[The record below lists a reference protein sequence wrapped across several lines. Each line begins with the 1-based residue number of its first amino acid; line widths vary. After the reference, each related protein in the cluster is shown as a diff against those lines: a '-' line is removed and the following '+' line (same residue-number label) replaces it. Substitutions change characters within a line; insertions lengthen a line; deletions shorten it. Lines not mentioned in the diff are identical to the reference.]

1 MWENLLFDLL
11 QIGLT
16 VSAVAL
22 IPIVLRRVLKK
33 RYPARAMCL
42 VWALLAVRLLI
53 PVQLTLPEP
62 PVQVTPHTYYLLH
75 EVALPQQ
82 NETTLDPLD
91 NHWLD
96 KRQAAALGEQDTASI
111 TTLHVGPMV
120 AWIWLA
126 GAMGFA
132 AWQAVMYLLFRRRLR
147 KNARVMKNE
156 FLNAVFMREK
166 QALGISRDIPLLV
179 SGAAD
184 CPMLAG
190 LISPTLYLPG
200 EALLREDAAFIFR
213 HELIHYRHGDLW
225 IKLLLVLAR
234 SMQWFNP
241 LIHLMARFACEDI
254 EMACDDAVAKNL
266 DSAERRAY
274 GETILRSAIDKAK
287 RRSLVSCFTGDKKT
301 LMRRFEG
308 LFDTRVK
315 KRGAALVVAA
325 AVLVGTLGCGFSIRE
340 KTESLTDAELVELG
354 RQWMSGS
361 YRDAEPWYRLLTD
374 DLAKQLYD
382 KQVEYGKQVGE
393 LGGAIPGEP
402 LWRIG
407 ASNPHVERFT
417 VFPDEITQQ
426 VILVTEWGGTDSV
439 LTRIAERLHF
449 RQQNGTWK
457 VDKVEGNPYINDTPF
472 MQKANSLEAF
482 CTLYQNDLGL
492 PDHAPGSSGQHIWD
506 EPPEAMRDPVQAAV
520 AILQLD
526 GGEGS
531 LIRMWDATN
540 DGTND
545 LAEVRYAFADN
556 SVVCLTMAPVL
567 ATSSNGDKKVWLSQD
582 WTTEKGENSRTAADL
597 TRQFARS
604 AYHKSVWPLYTVQS
618 KEQRQKLVN
627 YQLRLSADA
636 TPDKK
641 EVWYTKLGG
650 SSPAFRDYVIVSTD
664 DPKAC
669 IAVLQSYGGGS
680 SDGRVAYRV
689 TTGQENGRSVITA
702 IENISDLEYTQSDK
716 FNLYYGT
723 GLGWPLLEYAL
734 NIRAGDAGCYNGPDL
749 STLRQPD
756 TALQSTTYTNLEW
769 YSQFH
774 GETLILSQN
783 ESDAVVRLTFDDS
796 SGSVDVHMHKDG
808 DYWLPVGL
816 NS

>member
-1 MWENLLFDLL
+1 MWENLLFNLL

-53 PVQLTLPEP
+53 PVQLTLSEP

-82 NETTLDPLD
+82 NETILDPPD
-91 NHWLD
+91 GHWLD

-111 TTLHVGPMV
+111 TTLHVGAV
-120 AWIWLA
+120 VVWIWLA

-132 AWQAVMYLLFRRRLR
+132 AWQAVMYLLFRRRLS

-156 FLNAVFMREK
+156 SLNEVFMREK
-166 QALGISRDIPLLV
+166 QALGITRDIPLLV

-266 DSAERRAY
+266 DSVERRMY

-308 LFDTRVK
+308 LFDARVN

-325 AVLVGTLGCGFSIRE
+325 AVLVGTLGCAFSVGGQEYSFAQEALRVAEQWARAHVDEDGQSMSEIDFTEQGIETENWDHYSTGIVDYQRFVTKYEPETKTCLVVYEYQCDQARVAQQQPEGEYVFDALYRE
-340 KTESLTDAELVELG
+340 A
-354 RQWMSGS
+354 Q
-361 YRDAEPWYRLLTD
+361 RLSFGQEKDRTVVK
-374 DLAKQLYD
+374 LAVWL
-382 KQVEYGKQVGE
+382 
-393 LGGAIPGEP
+393 A
-402 LWRIG
+402 
-407 ASNPHVERFT
+407 
-417 VFPDEITQQ
+417 
-426 VILVTEWGGTDSV
+426 DS
-439 LTRIAERLHF
+439 R
-449 RQQNGTWK
+449 
-457 VDKVEGNPYINDTPF
+457 DKVENAEQFELLFN
-472 MQKANSLEAF
+472 
-482 CTLYQNDLGL
+482 NDLGL
-492 PDHAPGSSGQHIWD
+492 PDLINNVTPRSNLT
-506 EPPEAMRDPVQAAV
+506 DPVRAA
-520 AILQLD
+520 IGLLSLKN
-526 GGEGS
+526 GS
-531 LIRMWDATN
+531 AEIVREWDATADGEN
-540 DGTND
+540 DY
-545 LAEVRYAFADN
+545 AEVRYTFADG
-556 SVVCLTMAPVL
+556 SAVRIVL
-567 ATSSNGDKKVWLSQD
+567 AAQSTDIRVVHPITGKTTFEETWNPQD
-582 WTTEKGENSRTAADL
+582 WTAVDGTNNRTAIDL
-597 TRQFARS
+597 TQQFAR
-604 AYHKSVWPLYTVQS
+604 AVYHKYVPYLYPILS
-618 KEQRQKLVN
+618 SEEQQALAD
-627 YQLRLSADA
+627 YQRGIVGSE
-636 TPDKK
+636 PGG
-641 EVWYTKLGG
+641 VWYTKLGG
-650 SSPAFRDYVIVSTD
+650 SSPSFRDYVIVSTD

-680 SDGRVAYRV
+680 SDGRVAYCV

-702 IENISDLEYTQSDK
+702 IENLSDLEYTQSDK

-723 GLGWPLLEYAL
+723 ELGWPSLEYAL

-783 ESDAVVRLTFDDS
+783 ESDAVVRLTFDDG